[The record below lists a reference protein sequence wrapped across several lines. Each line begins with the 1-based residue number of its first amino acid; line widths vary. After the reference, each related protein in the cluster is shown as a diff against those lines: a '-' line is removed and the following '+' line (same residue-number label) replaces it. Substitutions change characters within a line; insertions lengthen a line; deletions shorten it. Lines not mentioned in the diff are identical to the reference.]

1 MSKIWR
7 AFAMLA
13 LLALPACN
21 LPAMG
26 ATPTLDPGAIFTAA
40 AQTVEAQLTQSALIN
55 PPTAT
60 ETPPPPTDTPLAATD
75 TPLPTATNT
84 ASPTPLPCNAARF
97 VTDVNYPDGTTV
109 TANTTFTKTWRLQN
123 VGSCTWTSGYKL
135 VFDHGDS
142 MNAPAETT
150 LTTGTVPPG
159 ATVDISVELKA
170 PSTPGTY
177 KGYFKLRSPEG
188 IVFGLGASAQNPF
201 WVEIVVPAVAQPDL
215 IITAMTFSDDPVVQG
230 DPFTVTVK
238 VKNQGTADAGA
249 FSVQWWSSWAVVSCN
264 WTVPSLAAGAQTTL
278 TCDYTY
284 GGWANY
290 TVKAVADS
298 GNLVAESNEGNNELS
313 QTLSV
318 HPAP

>member
-7 AFAMLA
+7 VFAMLA
-13 LLALPACN
+13 LLALTACN
-21 LPAMG
+21 LPAAG

-60 ETPPPPTDTPLAATD
+60 ETPPPPTDTPAA
-75 TPLPTATNT
+75 ATNT

-97 VTDVNYPDGTTV
+97 VTDVNYPDGAIV
-109 TANTTFTKTWRLQN
+109 EANTTFTKTWRLRN

-159 ATVDISVELKA
+159 GTVDISVELKA
-170 PSTPGTY
+170 PATPGTY

-201 WVEIVVPAVAQPDL
+201 WVEIVVPAPSKPDL
-215 IITAMTFSDDPVVQG
+215 IVTAMTFSTDPVQQG
-230 DPFTVTVK
+230 IPFTVTVK
-238 VKNQGTADAGA
+238 VKNQGTANAGA
-249 FSVQWWSSWAVVSCN
+249 FSVQWWASEAVVACN
-264 WTVPSLAAGAQTTL
+264 WSVALLAAGVEQTL
-278 TCDYTY
+278 TCEYTY
-284 GGWANY
+284 GDWGKY
-290 TVKAVADS
+290 IVKAVVDT
-298 GNLVAESNEGNNELS
+298 GNVVDESNEGNNELS
-313 QTLSV
+313 RTLSV
-318 HPAP
+318 QPAP